1 MVLLALWLGAE
12 LESRLMKVE
21 SVHLSLRV
29 VATRAIKAFLL
40 LVGVLLSL
48 AMVGIDLTVL
58 SVFGGALGVGI
69 GLGLQKIASNYVSG
83 FVILLERSLKIGDMI
98 NVDKYYGRVTQI
110 NTRYTVLQ
118 GLDGIE
124 SVIPN
129 EMLVSGV
136 VQNFSLSDTNLRLAI
151 QITVSYKTDV
161 EKLIPQIEAVVLGI
175 ERVVDDP
182 APQAVVLRFGDN
194 GVELEVG
201 FWISDPENGRGGVK
215 SQVNLAIWRLLQ
227 AENVELPYPQREIR
241 ILAERPNA

>member
-1 MVLLALWLGAE
+1 VAVL
-12 LESRLMKVE
+12 
-21 SVHLSLRV
+21 
-29 VATRAIKAFLL
+29 I
-40 LVGVLLSL
+40 SL

-83 FVILLERSLKIGDMI
+83 FVILLDRSLKIGDMI
-98 NVDKYYGRVTQI
+98 SVDKYYGRVTQI

-136 VQNFSLSDTNLRLAI
+136 VQNFSLSDNNLRLGVNL
-151 QITVSYKTDV
+151 TVGYRTDI
-161 EKLIPQIEAVVLGI
+161 EQLLPEIEAVVRSI
-175 ERVVDDP
+175 ERVVP
-182 APQAVVLRFGDN
+182 SPEPQAIVVRFGDN
-194 GVELEVG
+194 GIDLEVG

-215 SQVNLAIWRLLQ
+215 SKVNLAIWRLLQ
-227 AENVELPYPQREIR
+227 ERGVELPFPQREIR
-241 ILAERPNA
+241 IVEGTLSAK